1 MAILNRNRGGMPEK
15 AEMTFID
22 HLEELRSHIIRS
34 VLAILVMAI
43 IIFIYRNWIFDNVI
57 VGPINKNFISYKALC
72 QFSHWAHMGDALCM
86 PPVDVSMQ
94 STTFGGQFLSSITMA
109 FVGGIIAAFPFI
121 FWEFWRFVRPALKA
135 GEVKNTRFIIFWVS
149 FFFFTGA
156 AFGYFLLG
164 PFTFNF
170 LAGFQLGTQGMIVTK
185 PTFADYL
192 DNLTNI
198 ILGCGLA
205 FELPVLAFILT
216 RIGLITPTFLR
227 KRRKFAVVIILIA
240 AAFITPSP
248 DWMSQM
254 IVFTPLW
261 LLYELSIFVSA
272 RVFKQEQEKEK
283 EREEEW
289 S

>member
-1 MAILNRNRGGMPEK
+1 MALFNRSQEEGKE
-15 AEMTFID
+15 EMTFID
-22 HLEELRSHIIRS
+22 HLEALRSHIIRS
-34 VLAILVMAI
+34 VLAILVGAI
-43 IIFIYRNWIFDNVI
+43 IIFVYRNWIFDHII

-72 QFSHWAHMGDALCM
+72 DFSHWAHMGDALCM
-86 PPVDVSMQ
+86 PPVDVTMQ

-109 FVGGIIAAFPFI
+109 FVGGIIIAFPFI
-121 FWEFWRFVRPALKA
+121 FWEFWRFVRPALK
-135 GEVKNTRFIIFWVS
+135 EKELKNTRFIIFWVS
-149 FFFFTGA
+149 FFFFCGA

-170 LAGFQLGTQGMIVTK
+170 LAGFQLGTENMIVTK

-216 RIGLITPTFLR
+216 KIGLVTPKYLR
-227 KRRKFAVVIILIA
+227 STRKYAIVIILII

-248 DWMSQM
+248 DWMSQL
-254 IVFTPLW
+254 IVFAPLW
-261 LLYELSIFVSA
+261 LLYELSILVSA
-272 RVFKQEQEKEK
+272 RVYKQDKAAD
-283 EREEEW
+283 EEEW

>member
-1 MAILNRNRGGMPEK
+1 MALFNRSTKGQK
-15 AEMTFID
+15 SEMSFID

-34 VLAILVMAI
+34 VIAILVSAAF
-43 IIFIYRNWIFDNVI
+43 IFIYRNWIFDHI
-57 VGPINKNFISYKALC
+57 ITGPINKDFISYKALC
-72 QFSHWAHMGDALCM
+72 DFSHWAHLGDALCM
-86 PPVDVSMQ
+86 PPVEVTMQ

-109 FVGGIIAAFPFI
+109 LVGGIIIAFPFI
-121 FWEFWRFVRPALKA
+121 FWEFWRFIKPALK
-135 GEVKNTRFIIFWVS
+135 EKELKNTRFIIFWVS
-149 FFFFTGA
+149 FFFFCGA

-170 LAGFQLGTQGMIVTK
+170 LAGFQLGTENMIVTR
-185 PTFADYL
+185 PTFSDYL

-216 RIGLITPTFLR
+216 KIGIVTPSFLR
-227 KRRKFAVVIILIA
+227 TTRKYAVVVILVV

-248 DWMSQM
+248 DWMSQL
-254 IVFTPLW
+254 IVFIPLW
-261 LLYELSIFVSA
+261 SLYELSILVSDRA
-272 RVFKQEQEKEK
+272 YKAVK
-283 EREEEW
+283 EREEEEW

>member
-1 MAILNRNRGGMPEK
+1 MALFNRNTEDGKE
-15 AEMTFID
+15 EMSFID
-22 HLEELRSHIIRS
+22 HLEELRVHIIKS
-34 VLAILVMAI
+34 VLAILIMAI
-43 IIFIYRNWIFDNVI
+43 GIFIYRNWIFDHII
-57 VGPINKNFISYKALC
+57 VGPINKNFISYRLLC
-72 QFSHWAHMGDALCM
+72 EFSHWAHMGESLCM
-86 PPVDVSMQ
+86 PPVEVTMQ

-109 FVGGIIAAFPFI
+109 FVGGIILAFPFI
-121 FWEFWRFVRPALKA
+121 FWEFWKFVRPALK
-135 GEVKNTRFIIFWVS
+135 ERELKNTRFIIFWVS

-170 LAGFQLGTQGMIVTK
+170 LAGFQLGTENMIITR

-216 RIGLITPTFLR
+216 KIGIITPEFLR
-227 KRRKFAVVIILIA
+227 STRKYAVVIILIV

-248 DWMSQM
+248 DWMSQL
-254 IVFTPLW
+254 IVFVPLW
-261 LLYELSIFVSA
+261 LLYELSILVSA
-272 RVFKQEQEKEK
+272 RVAKQNKLK
-283 EREEEW
+283 EEEDW
-289 S
+289 D

>member
-1 MAILNRNRGGMPEK
+1 MALFNRSASEGKE
-15 AEMTFID
+15 EMTFID
-22 HLEELRSHIIRS
+22 HLEELRAHIIRS
-34 VLAILVMAI
+34 VLAILVGAI
-43 IIFIYRNWIFDNVI
+43 FIFIYRNWIFDNII
-57 VGPINKNFISYKALC
+57 VGPINKDFISYKALC
-72 QFSHWAHMGDALCM
+72 DFSHWAHLGDALCM
-86 PPVDVSMQ
+86 PPVQVTMQ

-109 FVGGIIAAFPFI
+109 FVGGIIIAFPII
-121 FWEFWRFVRPALKA
+121 FWEFWRFVKPALK
-135 GEVKNTRFIIFWVS
+135 EKELKSTRFVIVWVS

-170 LAGFQLGTQGMIVTK
+170 LAGFQLGTENMIVTR

-216 RIGLITPTFLR
+216 KIGIITPLFLR
-227 KRRKFAVVIILIA
+227 TTRKYAIVVILIV

-248 DWMSQM
+248 DWMSQL
-254 IVFTPLW
+254 IVFIPLW
-261 LLYELSIFVSA
+261 MLYELSILVSA
-272 RVFKQEQEKEK
+272 RVYKQNK
-283 EREEEW
+283 EEEDKEW
-289 S
+289 D